1 MGDSAESEV
10 KTMIYE
16 VRFDDGSVAQVNASS
31 DVTARRLA
39 VEKFK
44 DKLVISVKKAGLLG
58 MSMRRP
64 PLEVPKN

>member
-1 MGDSAESEV
+1 MGDSAESGV

-16 VRFDDGSVAQVNASS
+16 VRFDDGSVAQINASS

-44 DKLVISVKKAGLLG
+44 EKLVVSVKRAGLLG
-58 MSMRRP
+58 MANRRP